1 MEDPLLTVI
10 ETPEFL
16 RKSKG
21 LLSEL
26 QRADLVSHLSRNP
39 TAGDLIQGS
48 GGARKLRWARAG
60 MGKSGGCRVIYFY
73 HSDNVPVFILTAF
86 AKNVKVNLS
95 KAEVAELHKVLS
107 DLVSEYQ
114 KGVTANVRRRI

>member
-1 MEDPLLTVI
+1 MLTVV

-16 RKSKG
+16 RQSRKFMSA
-21 LLSEL
+21 LERAELVNYLSL
-26 QRADLVSHLSRNP
+26 NP

-60 MGKSGGCRVIYFY
+60 MGKSGGARVVYFY
-73 HSDNVPVFILTAF
+73 HSETIPVFILSAF

-95 KAEVAELHKVLS
+95 KAEVAELNKVLS
-107 DLVSEYQ
+107 ALVDEYR
-114 KGVTANVRRRI
+114 KGVTANVRRRV